1 MDPRHPEKVI
11 SYIEEVKAK
20 YDSVNERIDKAT
32 SSKEI
37 NALEREGVACVN
49 ELFIVVPRLQEALIT
64 HSAEARRNLRRK
76 VSMEPIVEP
85 VEPEEQAEPAEPA
98 EEVADVVVPEMEKT
112 TEETEA
118 ETEAEE
124 PEKEEPAE
132 AEEAKESEEKPVEEV
147 EPVEPVE
154 PKPVEEPKKKTARK
168 KSTKKADK

>member
-85 VEPEEQAEPAEPA
+85 AEPEEPA
-98 EEVADVVVPEMEKT
+98 EE
-112 TEETEA
+112 
-118 ETEAEE
+118 E
-124 PEKEEPAE
+124 PT
-132 AEEAKESEEKPVEEV
+132 

-154 PKPVEEPKKKTARK
+154 PKPVEKPKKKTARK